1 MTERLNPYFAIFSA
15 SSGCEVPARTIMPLW
30 SMAEGW
36 MLGITGNFQSEF
48 TSMQATQDK
57 DGSAHSNNGPEP
69 PPPLTSLLGKTC
81 LIDRQFKMDVERN

>member
-1 MTERLNPYFAIFSA
+1 
-15 SSGCEVPARTIMPLW
+15 MPLW

-36 MLGITGNFQSEF
+36 MLGMAGNFQSEF
-48 TSMQATQDK
+48 TSLQAAAQDK

-69 PPPLTSLLGKTC
+69 PSLPPLLGETC